1 MQAGECGQ
9 PAQADKRKQHNY
21 GQTGKQNAGRKVPA
35 VRPQSDTYQSPIT
48 TRSVNTLSPASFLI
62 QRTKPPD
69 CSRFTPGASGAGHYL
84 TSAISPAAILPA
96 ITAITSESPSCQQ
109 LLHRHRISLPA
120 VLPPAALFPKAPPV
134 SHPPQLPSSAFCNPR
149 THPHRSALPQYQA
162 PRR

>member
-9 PAQADKRKQHNY
+9 HNC

-35 VRPQSDTYQSPIT
+35 ARPKSKTEIRHIST
-48 TRSVNTLSPASFLI
+48 ASNLHSANTLLPASFLI
-62 QRTKPPD
+62 QRIKPPT
-69 CSRFTPGASGAGHYL
+69 CSSFTPGASGAGHYL

-109 LLHRHRISLPA
+109 LLHRHRISLSA
-120 VLPPAALFPKAPPV
+120 VLPPASLFLKALPA
-134 SHPPQLPSSAFCNPR
+134 SHQPQLPFSAFRNPKM
-149 THPHRSALPQYQA
+149 HPHQSALHQYRV

>member
-9 PAQADKRKQHNY
+9 PAQAGKRKQHNC
-21 GQTGKQNAGRKVPA
+21 GQTGKQNAGRKIPTA
-35 VRPQSDTYQSPIT
+35 RPQSDIYQPPIT

-62 QRTKPPD
+62 QRTKSPV

-109 LLHRHRISLPA
+109 LLHRHRISLSA
-120 VLPPAALFPKAPPV
+120 VLPPASLFLKALPA
-134 SHPPQLPSSAFCNPR
+134 SHQPQLPFSAFRNPKM
-149 THPHRSALPQYQA
+149 HPHQSALHQYRV

>member
-1 MQAGECGQ
+1 MRAASTSRQTQAAQLRANRQTKCRQKGTCGKT
-9 PAQADKRKQHNY
+9 AIRHISAASNLHS
-21 GQTGKQNAGRKVPA
+21 A
-35 VRPQSDTYQSPIT
+35 
-48 TRSVNTLSPASFLI
+48 NTLLPASFLI

-120 VLPPAALFPKAPPV
+120 VLPPAALFPKALPT
-134 SHPPQLPSSAFCNPR
+134 SHQPQLPFSAFRNPKM
-149 THPHRSALPQYQA
+149 HPHQ
-162 PRR
+162 